1 MKLKNFLKYSIILM
15 ISLIM
20 NSCYSYRIPG
30 NYTTNGYKN
39 YIESEKRISK
49 EKRDYKKW
57 HRKNN
62 NRIYKLQ
69 NK

>member
-1 MKLKNFLKYSIILM
+1 
-15 ISLIM
+15 M
-20 NSCYSYRIPG
+20 NSCYSSRVPG
-30 NYTTNGYKN
+30 NYTVDGYKN
-39 YIESEKRISK
+39 YVEADKRISK